1 MTKKINWEESG
12 LLEGLDSLHKKEI
25 CFLLDKT
32 AEIFNTSYCKNERIE
47 TILFPCIRKVYSVL
61 FVDENCSNI
70 KIEDSDIKTL
80 INDLDK
86 IIPIILLLE
95 QNFFKNKN
103 YDIEAEMLCLFCK
116 NFTISLKNK
125 K

>member
-12 LLEGLDSLHKKEI
+12 LLDELDSLQKKDFCI
-25 CFLLDKT
+25 LLDKT
-32 AEIFNTSYCKNERIE
+32 AEIFNTSYYKNERIE
-47 TILFPCIRKVYSVL
+47 TLLFPCIRRIYSIL
-61 FVDENCSNI
+61 FIDESCHSLT
-70 KIEDSDIKTL
+70 IEDLDIKTL

-86 IIPIILLLE
+86 LIPIILLLE